1 MAAKKKAAKRK
12 AAPKAK
18 AKPKGKAK
26 ATAKPKARNKAKA
39 AAKPKASAAAKPKPK
54 AKPANNKT
62 VATSASVAAYL
73 AKIADPQR
81 RADCERLLALFERV
95 TGETA
100 TMWGS
105 AIVGFGTY
113 HYLYETGRAGE
124 SCRTGFSSRAQNIAL
139 YVGASGPGRDA
150 RLARLGPHDTGKGCL
165 YLKRLADV
173 NEEVLAEII
182 AAGDAHVRATWP

>member
-1 MAAKKKAAKRK
+1 MAAKKKAATRK
-12 AAPKAK
+12 VAPKAK
-18 AKPKGKAK
+18 AKPKG
-26 ATAKPKARNKAKA
+26 TAKPKAKAAPKPRAKA
-39 AAKPKASAAAKPKPK
+39 TAKPK

-62 VATSASVAAYL
+62 VATTASVAAYL

-81 RADCERLLALFERV
+81 RADCQRLLALFERV

-113 HYLYETGRAGE
+113 HYVYESGRAGD

-139 YVGASGPGRDA
+139 YVGASGPGQEA

-173 NEEVLAEII
+173 NEDVLAEII